1 MSTFISY
8 WLIRWL
14 PIWGLSLIGV
24 IITFIGPLI
33 YSQNK
38 EVIDENLQKA
48 GDVINKQAVQV
59 RELAAQKTGR
69 ASETMKTYAGEY
81 GHKAQEAIGAAK
93 SKAAASRAG
102 SENYNKNDFP
112 NAPKNE
118 PIPPTNKV
126 QEALA
131 I

>member
-1 MSTFISY
+1 M
-8 WLIRWL
+8 
-14 PIWGLSLIGV
+14 
-24 IITFIGPLI
+24 
-33 YSQNK
+33 
-38 EVIDENLQKA
+38 IDANLQKA

-59 RELAAQKTGR
+59 RDLAAQKTGK

-93 SKAAASRAG
+93 SKAAASRA
-102 SENYNKNDFP
+102 SSVNYDKNDFP
-112 NAPKNE
+112 NAPKDE